1 MRRFAMTIACAL
13 VVVAVLAPAAARAH
27 CGAEGCPFVR
37 RGLNT
42 EVGRLSFDLRFQD
55 ITQDKLWSGTS
66 ETTIEDVIA
75 NTETHGEVELYT
87 HTRSW
92 VGEVRAAVNDRLSVV
107 ATLPF
112 IERQHQHWLRHTPV
126 YNPLF
131 LNSWDYQGLGDL
143 AVVGRYDALGGGS
156 GGVLSLVGGIKAP
169 TGRTHVPNQTIDNY
183 GYESTLEP
191 AVRPGTGSWD
201 WIVGASMARPLPWR
215 KTIPVS
221 ANVLAKINTKGTDD
235 FKVGNELQIG
245 LAGGYAP
252 IPRVTL
258 LGQVNFSDTGSDKSA
273 DPTEAAHTG
282 MSSLFLTPGVS
293 VNVASG
299 ISMYALYQ
307 ARVWGRSDEPTVVAN
322 NHVMIGTS
330 FAIVR

>member
-1 MRRFAMTIACAL
+1 MRSFRMAIMAAL
-13 VVVAVLAPAAARAH
+13 LSAALLPAAAHAH

-42 EVGRLSFDLRFQD
+42 EYGRLSFDLRFQD
-55 ITQDKLWSGTS
+55 VTQDKLWNGTS
-66 ETTIEDVIA
+66 ETTLDDVVA
-75 NTETHGEVELYT
+75 DAEAHGEVELYT

-131 LNSWDYQGLGDL
+131 LDSWDYQGLGDL
-143 AVVGRYDALGGGS
+143 AVVGRLDALRGGPGT
-156 GGVLSLVGGIKAP
+156 VLSAVGGIKVP
-169 TGRTHVPNQTIDNY
+169 TGRTHVPDETKENF
-183 GYESTLEP
+183 GFESTLEP
-191 AVRPGTGSWD
+191 SVRPGSGSFD
-201 WIVGASMARPLPWR
+201 WIVGASAAKSLPWR
-215 KTIPVS
+215 RRLDP
-221 ANVLAKINTKGTDD
+221 ANLLAKINTKGTDD
-235 FKVGNELQIG
+235 FKAGNELQIG

-258 LGQVNFSDTGSDKSA
+258 LGQINFSDIGSDVSA

-282 MSSLFLTPGVS
+282 MSSLYLTPGVT
-293 VNVASG
+293 VNVAAG
-299 ISMYALYQ
+299 ISAYALYQ

-322 NHVMIGTS
+322 DHILIGTS
-330 FAIVR
+330 FSLVH